1 MPDEAAKPV
10 FPDHDERRRS
20 GRGRTL
26 FGGTIV
32 FRDGSATVHCVVR
45 NRTGHGVQ
53 IEVPESQLIP
63 RRFFLVNSKDDQVYE
78 AELVWRKADRIGVVL
93 GRTIDPETS
102 REKALRFLRKPVAA
116 AASETEMHSWE
127 DKSRWPV

>member
-1 MPDEAAKPV
+1 MSEEAAKTGLT
-10 FPDHDERRRS
+10 DNEERRRS

-63 RRFFLVNSKDDQVYE
+63 RRFFLINSKDDQVYE

-93 GRTIDPETS
+93 GRIIDPATS
-102 REKALRFLRKPVAA
+102 HEKALRFLRKPGSAVAA
-116 AASETEMHSWE
+116 EAEVHSWE